1 MASEAPAAPPLAVV
15 VKGWPRLSETFIAQ
29 ELKALEDRGLA
40 FEIWSLRRPTDR
52 KVHALHKQIKAP
64 VRYLPEYLMNEPAR
78 VLRGYAIASKLP
90 GFRLAWRAWLDD
102 VTRDFSFNR
111 VRRFGQACVLAAEAP
126 ADLRF
131 LYAHFLHTPGSVAR
145 YAAMMRRIGWGVSAH
160 ARDIWTIPAW
170 EKTEKLASA
179 RFAVTCTGAGAEHL
193 NALAPRP
200 DFVRLLYHGLDLG
213 RFPPAPEQRPRRN
226 GTDMQDPVV
235 FVSVGRLIEKKGYQ
249 DLIKALGELPRAMRW
264 RLVHIGGGP
273 MAAALRQ
280 QAAAAGIAHRIEW
293 RGPSDQSEVIAA
305 LRAGDLFVLAPRI
318 AADGDRDG
326 LPNVLL
332 EAASQK
338 LPILSTELSGVPEFV
353 EHMKT
358 GVLVRPNAPR
368 MLAEALMTLAR
379 DPDLREALAEA
390 AHKRLTERFGAA
402 QGAEMLAAR
411 LRAELTGGR

>member
-1 MASEAPAAPPLAVV
+1 MASETPPPPLAVV

-29 ELKALEDRGLA
+29 EMKALEDRGLA

-52 KVHALHKQIKAP
+52 KTHPLHKQVRAR

-78 VLRGYAIASKLP
+78 VLRGLAIASKLP
-90 GFRLAWRAWLDD
+90 GFKAAWRAWLDD

-111 VRRFGQACVLAAEAP
+111 IRRFGQACVLAAEAP
-126 ADLRF
+126 AEMRF
-131 LYAHFLHTPGSVAR
+131 VYAHFLHTPGSVAR
-145 YAAMMRRIGWGVSAH
+145 YAAMMRRVGWGVSAH
-160 ARDIWTIPAW
+160 ARDIWTIPKW

-179 RFAVTCTGAGAEHL
+179 RFAVTCTAAGAEHL
-193 NALAPRP
+193 NSLAPRP
-200 DFVRLLYHGLDLG
+200 DAVRLLYHGLDLS
-213 RFPPAPEQRPRRN
+213 RFPPAPAARRRKD
-226 GTDMQDPVV
+226 GTDMQDPVIL
-235 FVSVGRLIEKKGYQ
+235 VSVGRLIEKKGYQ
-249 DLIKALGELPRAMRW
+249 DLLKALGELPRAMRW
-264 RLVHIGGGP
+264 RLVHIGDGP
-273 MAAALRQ
+273 MAAPLRQ

-293 RGPSDQSEVIAA
+293 RGPADQTEVIAA
-305 LRAGDLFVLAPRI
+305 LREGDVFVLAPRI

-338 LPILSTELSGVPEFV
+338 LPIVSTELSGIPEFV

-368 MLAEALMTLAR
+368 MLAEALMNVAR
-379 DPDLREALAEA
+379 DPDLRETLAEA

-402 QGAEMLAAR
+402 QGAEALAAR
-411 LRAELTGGR
+411 LRAELALGR